1 MLRVQE
7 FIKENVNWRE
17 LLSSSPYF
25 IKISDDNMF
34 GRNLVLLKYDQLNS
48 DLGNDIVQECRGLIL
63 DSDTFDIVSYP
74 FNKFFNY
81 GESHAATIDWASAYV
96 TQKLDGSI
104 VKVVNMGNGNFLIST
119 NGCIDAFKCEVSND
133 YGTPFKNF
141 GELVMEGFK
150 FYGITEKDFPTL
162 FADGFTY
169 IFELTSPWNQVV
181 VKWKETKMNLIGVRD
196 NITCKEIF
204 YKDHPLAKVFN
215 TPEIYPI
222 KSIEDCVKAA
232 EKLPKNNE
240 GYVVCDKDFNR
251 IKVKSPLYLQ
261 LHYMAGNQVWSP
273 SRVMD
278 IIRANEVSEY
288 LAYFPKFKVAFDEL
302 NAKYLDLIRRVDGI
316 KVEIDNLR
324 SSGKITTKKELA
336 SWVFSDNDRKSFQGF
351 IFGYFDGKHNTAL
364 EWIVGLRTQQILDL
378 IGV

>member
-1 MLRVQE
+1 MLKVQE
-7 FIKENVNWRE
+7 FIKSNANWRE
-17 LLSSSPYF
+17 LLSNAPYF
-25 IKISDDNMF
+25 IKISDDTMF
-34 GRNLVLLKYDQLNS
+34 GKNLILLKYDQLNS
-48 DLGNDIVQECRGLIL
+48 DLGNEIVQECRGLIL
-63 DSDTFDIVSYP
+63 DSDSFDIVCYP

-81 GESHAATIDWASAYV
+81 GEVHAANIDWGSAYV

-104 VKVVNMGNGNFLIST
+104 IKVVRIGEDFLIST

-141 GELVMEGFK
+141 GELALEGFK
-150 FYGITEKDFPTL
+150 FYGIAEKDFPTL
-162 FADGFTY
+162 FAEGFTY

-181 VKWKETKMNLIGVRD
+181 VKWDETKMNLIGVRD
-196 NITCKEIF
+196 NNTCQEIF
-204 YKDHPLAKVFN
+204 YKDHPLAQVFN
-215 TPEIYPI
+215 TPKIYPI

-232 EKLPKNNE
+232 QELPENNE

-302 NAKYLDLIRRVDGI
+302 NAKYLDLIRKVDVLEGE
-316 KVEIDNLR
+316 VEFLL
-324 SSGKITTKKELA
+324 SSGVIKSKKDLA
-336 SWVFSDNDRKSFQGF
+336 MWVFASNERKIFQEF
-351 IFGYFDGKHNTAL
+351 VFGYFDKKHSSAM
-364 EWIVGLRTQQILDL
+364 EWISGLRTQQILDL

>member
-1 MLRVQE
+1 MLKVQE
-7 FIKENVNWRE
+7 FIKSNANWRE
-17 LLSSSPYF
+17 LLSSAPYF
-25 IKISDDNMF
+25 IKISDDTMF
-34 GRNLVLLKYDQLNS
+34 GKNLVLLKYDQLNS

-63 DSDTFDIVSYP
+63 NSDTFDIVSYP

-81 GESHAATIDWASAYV
+81 GESHAASIDWTSAYV

-104 VKVVNMGNGNFLIST
+104 IKIVRLGYDFLIST
-119 NGCIDAFKCEVSND
+119 NGCIDAYKCGLPND
-133 YGTPFKNF
+133 FGSPYENF

-150 FYGITEKDFPTL
+150 HYGIYISDFPTL
-162 FADGFTY
+162 FAEGYTY

-181 VKWKETKMNLIGVRD
+181 VKFDETKMNLIGVRD
-196 NITCKEIF
+196 NNTCQEIF
-204 YKDHPLAKVFN
+204 YKDHPLANVFN
-215 TPEIYPI
+215 TPKIYPI
-222 KSIEDCVKAA
+222 KSIEDCVQAA
-232 EKLPKNNE
+232 KELPENNE

-302 NAKYLDLIRRVDGI
+302 NAKYLDLIRKVGGI

-324 SSGKITTKKELA
+324 SSGKINTKKELA
-336 SWVFSDNDRKSFQGF
+336 SWVFSDKDRKSLQGF
-351 IFGYFDGKHNTAL
+351 VFGYFDGKHNTAL

-378 IGV
+378 IGI

>member
-1 MLRVQE
+1 MLKVQE
-7 FIKENVNWRE
+7 FIKSNANWRE
-17 LLSSSPYF
+17 LLSSAPYF
-25 IKISDDNMF
+25 IKISDDTMF

-81 GESHAATIDWASAYV
+81 GEVHAAGIDWGSAYV

-104 VKVVNMGNGNFLIST
+104 IKIVRLGYDFLIST
-119 NGCIDAFKCEVSND
+119 NGCIDAYKCGLPND
-133 YGTPFKNF
+133 FGSPYENF

-150 FYGITEKDFPTL
+150 HYGIYISDFPTL
-162 FADGFTY
+162 FAEGFTY

-181 VKWKETKMNLIGVRD
+181 VKFEETKMNLIGVRD
-196 NITCKEIF
+196 NNTCQEIF
-204 YKDHPLAKVFN
+204 YKDHPLANVFN
-215 TPEIYPI
+215 TPKIYPI
-222 KSIEDCVKAA
+222 KSIEDCVQAA
-232 EKLPKNNE
+232 KELPENNE

-288 LAYFPKFKVAFDEL
+288 LAYFPKFKIAFDEL
-302 NAKYLDLIRRVDGI
+302 NAKYLDLIRKVGGI

-324 SSGKITTKKELA
+324 SSGKINTKKELA
-336 SWVFSDNDRKSFQGF
+336 SWVFSDKDRKSLQGF
-351 IFGYFDGKHNTAL
+351 VFGYFDGKHNTAL

>member
-1 MLRVQE
+1 MLKVQE
-7 FIKENVNWRE
+7 FIKANANWRE
-17 LLSSSPYF
+17 LLSYAPYF
-25 IKISDDNMF
+25 IKISEDTMY
-34 GRNLVLLKYDQLNS
+34 GKNLVLLKYDQLNS
-48 DLGNDIVQECRGLIL
+48 DLGNAIVQECRGLIL
-63 DSDTFDIVSYP
+63 DSDTFDIVCYP

-81 GESHAATIDWASAYV
+81 GESHAASIDWGSAYV
-96 TQKLDGSI
+96 TQKIDGSI

-119 NGCIDAFKCEVSND
+119 NGCIDAYKCEVSND

-141 GELVMEGFK
+141 GELAMEGFK
-150 FYGITEKDFPTL
+150 FYGITKKDFPTL
-162 FADGFTY
+162 FAEGFTY

-181 VKWKETKMNLIGVRD
+181 VKFDETKMNLIGVRD
-196 NITCKEIF
+196 NNTCQEIF
-204 YKDHPLAKVFN
+204 YKDHSLANVFN
-215 TPEIYPI
+215 TPKIYPI

-232 EKLPKNNE
+232 QELPENNE

-288 LAYFPKFKVAFDEL
+288 LAYFPKFKVAFDKL
-302 NAKYLDLIRRVDGI
+302 NEKYLDLIRKVDVLCGEIEFLMASGI
-316 KVEIDNLR
+316 IK
-324 SSGKITTKKELA
+324 TKKDLA
-336 SWVFSDNDRKSFQGF
+336 MWVFASDERKKFQGF
-351 IFGYFDGKHNTAL
+351 VFGLFDGKHKYAT
-364 EWIVGLRTQQILDL
+364 EWVSGLRTQQILDL